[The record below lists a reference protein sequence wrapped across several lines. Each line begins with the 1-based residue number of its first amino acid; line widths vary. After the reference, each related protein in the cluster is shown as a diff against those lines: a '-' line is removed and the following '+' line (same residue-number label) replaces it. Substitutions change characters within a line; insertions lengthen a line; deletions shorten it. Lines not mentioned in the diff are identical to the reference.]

1 MILDELKKNL
11 VIFQKEGNVEK
22 LNVLR
27 FFLSQ
32 VQNKEIELRPQ
43 NQTLTDE
50 IVFKVLKKQIKDRKE
65 LIDIYQKAGKTDK
78 IEKETKE
85 MEILKEF
92 AKLFPFDLEAP
103 AQYQR
108 PEGK

>member
-11 VIFQKEGNVEK
+11 VLYQKSGDSER
-22 LNVLR
+22 LSVLR

-65 LIDIYQKAGKTDK
+65 LVEIYEKAGKQDK
-78 IEKETKE
+78 LQKEVKE

-92 AKLFPFDLEAP
+92 AKLFPFDLEVP
-103 AQYQR
+103 VQYQR
-108 PEGK
+108 L

>member
-1 MILDELKKNL
+1 M
-11 VIFQKEGNVEK
+11 EK

>member
-1 MILDELKKNL
+1 MILDELKKKL

>member
-11 VIFQKEGNVEK
+11 IVYAKSGDSER
-22 LNVLR
+22 LSVLR

-43 NQTLTDE
+43 NQPLTDE
-50 IVFKVLKKQIKDRKE
+50 IVFKVLRKQVKDRKE
-65 LIDIYQKAGKTDK
+65 LIDIYEKAGKTDK
-78 IEKETKE
+78 VTKEKAE

-92 AKLFPFDLEAP
+92 AKYFPFDLEAQP
-103 AQYQR
+103 YQK
-108 PEGK
+108 PQQG

>member
-1 MILDELKKNL
+1 MILDELKENL